1 MAGVVWLHAQAGTN
15 GSSTGTANSQQDQD
29 LNIPDA
35 PSTVQ
40 PAKPPTPPA
49 TAEPPQGAPSG
60 QAPAQQPSTQPT
72 PDENA
77 KPAPQTATPA
87 KPPLNIRTV
96 PEGQATSEQS
106 GDQLPSYQ
114 LPPVQVNQVLV
125 PVTVTDED
133 GRLVAGLTAKDF
145 NVLENG
151 QKQKLNFFTSDPFAL
166 SGSGCL
172 LRQNPRGE
180 RQF

>member
-1 MAGVVWLHAQAGTN
+1 
-15 GSSTGTANSQQDQD
+15 
-29 LNIPDA
+29 LNIPAA

-40 PAKPPTPPA
+40 PAKPPTPPPS
-49 TAEPPQGAPSG
+49 TAPPAQNAPTPSG
-60 QAPAQQPSTQPT
+60 QAPAQQPSTQAT

-77 KPAPQTATPA
+77 NPAPQTATPA

-106 GDQLPSYQ
+106 RDELPSYQ

-145 NVLENG
+145 NV
-151 QKQKLNFFTSDPFAL
+151 
-166 SGSGCL
+166 
-172 LRQNPRGE
+172 
-180 RQF
+180 